1 MEPVVKTLVDV
12 SDSAT
17 AMRARAEM
25 VLERG
30 HWASTVFQR
39 FDREETMRIV
49 NAVANA
55 AHDNAAKYAEWAV
68 RETGFGV
75 VEHKKIKNQ
84 LTSVPLVDF
93 YRDMDLIS
101 PRIDEEKKII
111 EIPRPAGV
119 IFALSPSTNPVCTV
133 NFKILL
139 ALMSRNAIVISPHPA
154 AQECCTDAVN
164 MLSQV
169 AVDAGAPDG
178 VIQIVEQPRIPLV
191 EEFMASPRTSV
202 VLATG
207 GTAMVR
213 AAYSSSNPAIGVGPG
228 NAPVF
233 VDSSVDVNKA
243 AAHIV
248 SSKSFDNSVLCTN
261 ESVLISL
268 DSVDQAL
275 RQALKKQHAH
285 VCNDEE
291 TARLRR
297 LLFHEHGFN
306 VACVGR
312 DAQWLAK
319 ECGVRVPATTKI
331 LVTPIEHVGEE
342 ERLSSEKL
350 CPVLAYVIC
359 QNRKQAIT
367 TARAVL
373 RLSGAGHSAAI
384 HTTDEQTAIAY
395 SASVEAYR
403 VIVNAPCSQGAA
415 GYDTHL
421 APTFTIGTGFL
432 GRSSIGENIGPQHL
446 VHWTRMACNSADS
459 EPFGNYGSVRFPFD
473 GPLPESPSDG
483 VPGSPMST
491 PSDLTGVEASLNDVT
506 REELRKMIA
515 EELRAALK
523 H

>member
-178 VIQIVEQPRIPLV
+178 VIQICDRWN
-191 EEFMASPRTSV
+191 
-202 VLATG
+202 G
-207 GTAMVR
+207 
-213 AAYSSSNPAIGVGPG
+213 
-228 NAPVF
+228 
-233 VDSSVDVNKA
+233 
-243 AAHIV
+243 
-248 SSKSFDNSVLCTN
+248 
-261 ESVLISL
+261 
-268 DSVDQAL
+268 
-275 RQALKKQHAH
+275 
-285 VCNDEE
+285 
-291 TARLRR
+291 
-297 LLFHEHGFN
+297 
-306 VACVGR
+306 
-312 DAQWLAK
+312 
-319 ECGVRVPATTKI
+319 
-331 LVTPIEHVGEE
+331 
-342 ERLSSEKL
+342 
-350 CPVLAYVIC
+350 
-359 QNRKQAIT
+359 
-367 TARAVL
+367 
-373 RLSGAGHSAAI
+373 
-384 HTTDEQTAIAY
+384 
-395 SASVEAYR
+395 
-403 VIVNAPCSQGAA
+403 
-415 GYDTHL
+415 
-421 APTFTIGTGFL
+421 
-432 GRSSIGENIGPQHL
+432 
-446 VHWTRMACNSADS
+446 
-459 EPFGNYGSVRFPFD
+459 YGSGRLFVFEPCNRRW
-473 GPLPESPSDG
+473 S
-483 VPGSPMST
+483 
-491 PSDLTGVEASLNDVT
+491 
-506 REELRKMIA
+506 R
-515 EELRAALK
+515 
-523 H
+523 

>member
-1 MEPVVKTLVDV
+1 
-12 SDSAT
+12 
-17 AMRARAEM
+17 
-25 VLERG
+25 
-30 HWASTVFQR
+30 
-39 FDREETMRIV
+39 
-49 NAVANA
+49 
-55 AHDNAAKYAEWAV
+55 
-68 RETGFGV
+68 
-75 VEHKKIKNQ
+75 
-84 LTSVPLVDF
+84 
-93 YRDMDLIS
+93 
-101 PRIDEEKKII
+101 
-111 EIPRPAGV
+111 
-119 IFALSPSTNPVCTV
+119 
-133 NFKILL
+133 
-139 ALMSRNAIVISPHPA
+139 
-154 AQECCTDAVN
+154 
-164 MLSQV
+164 
-169 AVDAGAPDG
+169 
-178 VIQIVEQPRIPLV
+178 
-191 EEFMASPRTSV
+191 
-202 VLATG
+202 
-207 GTAMVR
+207 MVR